1 MINTCHHDSSENLNI
16 PKRVRRVSGNEMVK
30 RESDLREEFFVLSLA
45 FPIVV
50 IFALVVVSNIR
61 GLMG

>member
-1 MINTCHHDSSENLNI
+1 MTHLRTLTYQKGLDGCQAM
-16 PKRVRRVSGNEMVK
+16 RWVK

-61 GLMG
+61 GPYGVSSRS